1 MKRISPMLLVL
12 LLLILVNGCAP
23 ADQGNGQSADYEGT
37 KKLVVDILKT
47 DEGKKAIE
55 DVLNDEKTKAK
66 LIMDEMVVK
75 ETIKGALTS
84 KEAEDFWKKQFD
96 DPKFVETFAKSMQKE
111 HEKLLKGLMK
121 DPDYQAAM
129 IEILKNPEMEKQI
142 TDAMKTQKYREQM
155 KTVMIE
161 TVDSPLFKAK
171 MQDLLIKGAEE
182 LQKQGQGKE
191 GGSSGGGD
199 SGGGDSGGGGGG
211 GGGQ

>member
-1 MKRISPMLLVL
+1 MLLVFL
-12 LLLILVNGCAP
+12 LLFLVNGCAP

-66 LIMDEMVVK
+66 LIMDETVVK

-96 DPKFVETFAKSMQKE
+96 DPKFAETFAKSMQKE
-111 HEKLLKGLMK
+111 HEKLMKELMK

-129 IEILKNPEMEKQI
+129 IEILKNPEMEKQL
-142 TDAMKTQKYREQM
+142 TDAMKTQKYRDQM

-161 TVDSPLFKAK
+161 TMGSPLFKAK

-182 LQKQGQGKE
+182 LQKQGQQQ
-191 GGSSGGGD
+191 GGGDGGGGGDGDGGGGGGD
-199 SGGGDSGGGGGG
+199 SGGG
-211 GGGQ
+211 Q

>member
-1 MKRISPMLLVL
+1 MKRISLMLLVL
-12 LLLILVNGCAP
+12 LLFFLLNGCAP

-55 DVLNDEKTKAK
+55 DVLNDDKTKAK

-96 DPKFVETFAKSMQKE
+96 DPKFAESFAKSMQKE
-111 HEKLLKGLMK
+111 HEKLMKELMK
-121 DPDYQAAM
+121 DPDYQKAM

-142 TDAMKTQKYREQM
+142 TDAMKTQKYRDQM

-161 TVDSPLFKAK
+161 TMGSPLFKAK

-182 LQKQGQGKE
+182 LQKQGKE
-191 GGSSGGGD
+191 GGSSGGES
-199 SGGGDSGGGGGG
+199 SGGGDSGEG

>member
-12 LLLILVNGCAP
+12 LLFFLLNGCAP

-66 LIMDEMVVK
+66 LIMDETVVK

-84 KEAEDFWKKQFD
+84 KEAEDFWKKQFE
-96 DPKFVETFAKSMQKE
+96 DPKFAESFAKSMKKE
-111 HEKLLKGLMK
+111 HEKLMKDLMK

-129 IEILKNPEMEKQI
+129 IDILKNPEMEKQL
-142 TDAMKTQKYREQM
+142 TDALKAQKFREQM
-155 KTVMIE
+155 KTVVIE
-161 TVDSPLFKAK
+161 TIESPLFKAK

-182 LQKQGQGKE
+182 LQKQGQQLGGEE
-191 GGSSGGGD
+191 GGGEEGGGD
-199 SGGGDSGGGGGG
+199 GGGE
-211 GGGQ
+211 GGQ